1 MPNHTSQLLI
11 VTGENGQ
18 LGDLLEVVKS
28 TEINKDTGKSYGFCL
43 QSVVPMPE
51 GLHNVSSP
59 VKVVSE
65 ADYKKSLTEEKP
77 FPGMGGPI
85 TKKMQKEYL
94 KKYGADNWYDWAIK
108 HWGTKWDVYK
118 IGEWQKEE
126 NKAAITFQSAWS
138 PVNKVI
144 QVLSERFPKL
154 TFTLK
159 FADEGGGFLGYET
172 FSEGQ
177 LADQADV
184 EWDSKDGIELRE
196 ELGCYYPEEES
207 EVTKYDENTGAP
219 YKKTLSDPVHI
230 LGTKKFTED
239 EWADFLEEYDYKPGE
254 LELVTI
260 AERPHDVLG
269 VKIAGTESHR
279 SGKEQLVEVTQTM
292 IDAAVAKA
300 KQELAKFGIKEVK
313 LFIVPHFSY

>member
-18 LGDLLEVVKS
+18 LGDLLEAVKS
-28 TEINKDTGKSYGFCL
+28 TEVNKETGKPYGFCL

-51 GLHNVSSP
+51 VLHAVSSP

-85 TKKMQKEYL
+85 TKKMQEEYIKL
-94 KKYGADNWYDWAIK
+94 YGSDNWYEWSCK
-108 HWGTKWDVYK
+108 NWGTKWDVYRT
-118 IGEWQKEE
+118 GEWNKEE
-126 NKAAITFQSAWS
+126 NKASITFQSAWS

-144 QVLSERFPKL
+144 QVLSERFPEL

-177 LADQADV
+177 IADQAEV
-184 EWDSKDGIELRE
+184 EWTSNDGIELRE
-196 ELGCYYPEEES
+196 ELGCYYPDDEEE
-207 EVTKYDENTGAP
+207 
-219 YKKTLSDPVHI
+219 
-230 LGTKKFTED
+230 TED
-239 EWADFLEEYDYKPGE
+239 E
-254 LELVTI
+254 
-260 AERPHDVLG
+260 
-269 VKIAGTESHR
+269 
-279 SGKEQLVEVTQTM
+279 
-292 IDAAVAKA
+292 
-300 KQELAKFGIKEVK
+300 
-313 LFIVPHFSY
+313 